1 MVFLS
6 FKELNFIVLKILSH
20 NTTQLCKQIHISK
33 DTQLPYI
40 LWHSDID
47 TQISEK
53 VILNKHKIYYLPQL
67 KNAV

>member
-6 FKELNFIVLKILSH
+6 FKEQNIIVLRILSPIA
-20 NTTQLCKQIHISK
+20 TYSISSAFYYLYKQIHISN

-47 TQISEK
+47 TQVSE
-53 VILNKHKIYYLPQL
+53 
-67 KNAV
+67 